1 VPPRHRGPA
10 WAEGEVSVLKHGVA
24 MMLLLARFGWVKA
37 TSPLMGPECFRVGP
51 DAPYATRGECETELA
66 QQADWLE
73 SVLKQKG
80 SPTERRGVVFLT
92 RIDGTLYTRE
102 FVCLADTVDPRGPK
116 GK

>member
-1 VPPRHRGPA
+1 MRALERRP
-10 WAEGEVSVLKHGVA
+10 A
-24 MMLLLARFGWVKA
+24 MMLLLGWVVWVKA
-37 TSPLMGPECFRVGP
+37 TSPMMGPEWFRVGP
-51 DAPYATRGECETELA
+51 DASHATLGACERELA

-73 SVLKQKG
+73 AVLKQKS

-92 RIDGTLYTRE
+92 RIDGNLYTRE